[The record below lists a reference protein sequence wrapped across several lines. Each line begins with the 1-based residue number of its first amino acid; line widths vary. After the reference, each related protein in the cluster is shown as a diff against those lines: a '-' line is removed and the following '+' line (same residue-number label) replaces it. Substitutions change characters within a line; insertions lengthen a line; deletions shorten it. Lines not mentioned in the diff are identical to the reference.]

1 MYDNCILKQDNTPS
15 DIYYSLQKLHKEIQ
29 SFASVILSYD
39 WDKTVGISGT
49 EDQTFRLS
57 ALEYDD
63 SFNIVKLEGSEN
75 YVDASGTQDM
85 LVSRFTSE
93 KYGEAYMFLNWAER
107 TNSNTVTA
115 EFKDCGAVALYGGEG
130 FDGTPEII
138 KLDENGKVTFEL
150 AYGEGVFVT
159 PVA

>member
-1 MYDNCILKQDNTPS
+1 MAHIEYDLDFNPLTFDNAKH
-15 DIYYSLQKLHKEIQ
+15 Y
-29 SFASVILSYD
+29 
-39 WDKTVGISGT
+39 VGIKT
-49 EDQTFRLS
+49 TH
-57 ALEYDD
+57 
-63 SFNIVKLEGSEN
+63 
-75 YVDASGTQDM
+75 DM
-85 LVSRFTSE
+85 LISRFTNQ

-138 KLDENGKVTFEL
+138 KLDENGKATFEL

-159 PVA
+159 TVA